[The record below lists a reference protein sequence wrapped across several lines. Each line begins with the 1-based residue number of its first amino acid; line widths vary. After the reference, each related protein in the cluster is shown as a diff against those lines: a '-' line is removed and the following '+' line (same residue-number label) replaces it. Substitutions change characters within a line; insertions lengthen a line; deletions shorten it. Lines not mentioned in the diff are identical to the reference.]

1 MVGLVAIFFA
11 GFPGMAPAA
20 TVGQTGN
27 PNDTFFGCPGGTLW
41 AEPADVVPAGGGTIT
56 SFSFFSS
63 ADAASEDPNAGQQP
77 EFLVLR
83 PAGGTTYTV
92 VGTRTVT
99 LAGTGLE
106 TFPASIRTRAG
117 DILGIHT
124 QNLPNAFV
132 SNCIYAGG
140 ASELQTELPDP
151 VVGDTVT
158 LVSDPSFTFQINVS
172 AHLVP
177 SGLPS
182 LLYFVDSLLRPPTG

>member
-1 MVGLVAIFFA
+1 M
-11 GFPGMAPAA
+11 
-20 TVGQTGN
+20 
-27 PNDTFFGCPGGTLW
+27 
-41 AEPADVVPAGGGTIT
+41 
-56 SFSFFSS
+56 
-63 ADAASEDPNAGQQP
+63 
-77 EFLVLR
+77 
-83 PAGGTTYTV
+83 
-92 VGTRTVT
+92 T

-106 TFPASIRTRAG
+106 TFPASIPTRAG

-140 ASELQTELPDP
+140 ASLSGTVPDP

-172 AHLVP
+172 ANLVP

-182 LLYFVDSLLRPPTG
+182 LLYFVDSLLRPPTGSASLTFQASPPPPSAWRASAARPSRIRAVMPVR